1 MRFSYFF
8 KHLSGAQ
15 KEFIKEYVEKKAL
28 QSVRLLGDA
37 EYLVEVKA
45 EQFATKHAYR
55 IEFIASAPHVRFIA
69 SEDDHTLQEAIDLA
83 WEKILHQARKA
94 HSKKLRK
101 GKGREEKTEER

>member
-8 KHLSGAQ
+8 KHLSDIQ
-15 KEFIKEYVEKKAL
+15 KKFIKEYVEKKAL
-28 QSVRLLGDA
+28 QSERLLNDA

-55 IEFIASAPHVRFIA
+55 IEFIVHAPGVRYIA
-69 SEDDHTLQEAIDLA
+69 SEDDHTLQEAVDLA
-83 WEKILHQARKA
+83 WEKILHQVRKA

-101 GKGREEKTEER
+101 GKGRGEKTEGR